1 MWSWRDELEQL
12 AFLKGKTFADSA
24 RDAEWKR
31 QHRVLL
37 CVRVYFFLSVCVFLV
52 RFQSPLSIKKDEKCS
67 YFGARL
73 HIWKRCCQIQ

>member
-12 AFLKGKTFADSA
+12 AFLKVKTFADSA

-37 CVRVYFFLSVCVFLV
+37 CVCKCVSLCVCVSKFMSSLNPQ
-52 RFQSPLSIKKDEKCS
+52 RIDM
-67 YFGARL
+67 
-73 HIWKRCCQIQ
+73 